1 MLRQAL
7 LVCAAAAALT
17 GCVGPYYQAAPPP
30 PPPPPPAP
38 LIIIIVGGDADAAA
52 GVVEVEPAEAIAVEA
67 PAAAPVV
74 EAPARVVKVKPAPP
88 PGPVPL
94 APQWRGTWKDREGHW
109 FAFSLV
115 LRQERG
121 GRVEGYFD
129 WRLVDAPAGSQ
140 LALHVNDTGRELVRG
155 RYDPRSRRLE
165 LAGYQVSNPRLIA
178 VDHYRII
185 LDPHGGELQG
195 LSRGAGDAWTASLA
209 GRAGR

>member
-7 LVCAAAAALT
+7 LVCAATAALT

-30 PPPPPPAP
+30 PSPPPAP

-52 GVVEVEPAEAIAVEA
+52 GVVEVEPGEAIAVEA

-74 EAPARVVKVKPAPP
+74 KAPARVVRAKPAPP

-94 APQWRGTWKDREGHW
+94 APQWRGAWKDREGHR

-129 WRLVDAPAGSQ
+129 WRLVGAPAGSR

-155 RYDPRSRRLE
+155 SYDPRSRRLE
-165 LAGYQVSNPRLIA
+165 LSGYQVSNPRLIA
-178 VDHYRII
+178 VDHYRIV
-185 LDPHGGELQG
+185 LDPHGHELQG
-195 LSRGAGDAWTASLA
+195 ASRGGGDAWSASLA
-209 GRAGR
+209 GRAGG